1 MVSLFSEEKL
11 LWTLWDY
18 DGGFGLFNKEK
29 GFRELDIE
37 MVKVLG

>member
-1 MVSLFSEEKL
+1 MVSLFREEKL

-18 DGGFGLFNKEK
+18 DGGFGLFNREK

-37 MVKVLG
+37 MARVLG